1 MNGGQ
6 QSLIVFIADHHMG
19 NRCRIFDFENIKNLQ
34 INNIKIV
41 NKVSAPPNL
50 SCGALGVA
58 VGVFVGIGVFVGEGR
73 SVDVEVTAGVSVGE
87 STRSKVFSQPVSK
100 NSTSAKNTDI
110 KLLIRFILPP
120 KLLTIWKCLSA

>member
-41 NKVSAPPNL
+41 NKSFSPNL

-100 NSTSAKNTDI
+100 TAPALKH
-110 KLLIRFILPP
+110 
-120 KLLTIWKCLSA
+120 